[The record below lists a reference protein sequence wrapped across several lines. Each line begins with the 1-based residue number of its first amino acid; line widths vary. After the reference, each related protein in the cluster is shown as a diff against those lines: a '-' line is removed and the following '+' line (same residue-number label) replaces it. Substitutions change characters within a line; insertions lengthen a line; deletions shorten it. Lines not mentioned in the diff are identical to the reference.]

1 VKSRERTRAGF
12 DDLVLPH
19 GYKELLRALIM
30 NHSANR
36 NGKDWTIYKA
46 ANEMDVVSG
55 KGRGLV
61 ILLHGPP
68 GVGKVITSA

>member
-1 VKSRERTRAGF
+1 M
-12 DDLVLPH
+12 
-19 GYKELLRALIM
+19 ALIM
-30 NHSANR
+30 NHSSNR

-68 GVGKVITSA
+68 GVGKVTTSA